1 MAIYDI
7 SGTALNAVFDVDG
20 DSLSEAYNMSG
31 VEIFDSGDTPD
42 IPVTPKSWNMSNNY
56 KTQVLNALDAIKTY
70 QNENVGA
77 YSFCQFNDVHDVFD
91 GNEPNFI
98 DYNKGYKVLS
108 RMLFLGDIADTA
120 GVTEYAN
127 AVDYMTGAS
136 ASKRIIGMGNHEYGF
151 VGDLDPESVYRTAM
165 NVSGTFMDGNELIY
179 YHDDELHNV
188 RYILLDY
195 FYITRTHY
203 DNGHLLDPAQL
214 NWCANVLE
222 NSGNRD
228 IIICAHSM
236 LNPFYFLNTGEQ
248 KSSSATLQ
256 VQQDMID
263 LINAFKNRRAYSV
276 TVDGVEH
283 THNFSNCTG
292 NFIMY
297 TSGHYHAMGHND
309 FGFHMFTCP
318 SLKSAYGTGQYKGF
332 TFYIINPKDK
342 KIRVVSIKKDE
353 ANYLIYD
360 FTY

>member
-1 MAIYDI
+1 MAIYDA
-7 SGTALNAVFDVDG
+7 SGIELEACYDALGNSLQKAYDASGNVVF
-20 DSLSEAYNMSG
+20 ESG
-31 VEIFDSGDTPD
+31 ASPD
-42 IPVTPKSWNMSNNY
+42 IPVDPKTWDMTNAY

-120 GVTEYAN
+120 GSTEYAN
-127 AVDYMTGAS
+127 AVNYMTGAS

-179 YHDDELHNV
+179 YHDDEEHNV

-203 DNGHLLDPAQL
+203 DSGHLLDPKQL
-214 NWCANVLE
+214 NWCAGVLE
-222 NSGNRD
+222 NSGNKD
-228 IIICAHSM
+228 IIIGAHSM
-236 LNPFYFLNTGEQ
+236 LNPFYFLNTEEQ

-263 LINAFKNRRAYSV
+263 LINAFKNRGTYSV
-276 TVDGVEH
+276 TVDGVEYAH
-283 THNFSNCTG
+283 DFSNCTG

-318 SLKSAYGTGQYKGF
+318 SLKSAYGTGQYLGF
-332 TFYIINPKDK
+332 TFYIINPKSK
-342 KIRVVSIKKDE
+342 RIRLLSIRKNE
-353 ANYLIYD
+353 SSYLTYD
-360 FTY
+360 FSY